1 MNSHKRHLYIVTG
14 SSRGLGLALA
24 RELLASPGH
33 QVLGIARRD
42 NESLYGLAAST
53 GSSLQQ
59 WRQDLAQ
66 PLPVAQALKQ
76 WLQAQALDRFDT
88 LTLIN
93 NAGVVTHPGAVQ
105 DTPLADLSS
114 ALRVGA
120 EAALLLSAAFLD
132 ACRRAPGQLR
142 VLNISSGLGRRAM
155 AGTAAYCAAK
165 AAMDHLSRAMALDEA
180 QRASQGLTSARIV
193 SLAPGVIDTEM
204 QQQLRSAAPAAF
216 PEQPR
221 FHALKADAQLS
232 SPAETAS
239 AVLRYLARADF
250 GEQVIA
256 DVREA

>member
-1 MNSHKRHLYIVTG
+1 MNSKPRHLYIISG
-14 SSRGLGLALA
+14 SSRGLGLALT
-24 RELLASPGH
+24 RQLLTGPEH

-53 GSSLQQ
+53 GSALLQ
-59 WRQDLAQ
+59 WRQDLAN

-76 WLQAQALDRFDT
+76 WLQAQPLERFAS

-93 NAGVVTHPGAVQ
+93 NAGMVTHPGAVQ
-105 DTPLADLSS
+105 DTPLAELSS
-114 ALRVGA
+114 ALRVGI

-132 ACRRAPGQLR
+132 AGRAAPGALR

-180 QRASQGLTSARIV
+180 HRASQGLNAARIV
-193 SLAPGVIDTEM
+193 SLAPGVIDTDM
-204 QQQLRSAAPAAF
+204 QLQLRTAAPAGFPDQARF
-216 PEQPR
+216 SALKDEQQLSGPEQ
-221 FHALKADAQLS
+221 A
-232 SPAETAS
+232 AS
-239 AVLRYLARADF
+239 AVLRYLARPDF
-250 GEQVIA
+250 GNPVIA